1 MNATTH
7 EIAQANGHP
16 VFHNVGENLYR
27 LESSG
32 GYYALIKKGGKQFR
46 RSLKTKDRKLAE
58 RKLKEL
64 KEKMGVLRVTQDP
77 HGDFNSMA
85 HRWLDSRMHRLAE
98 STAEWYGYLIKNLAE
113 FFGATSIRN
122 ITADDCEGWAKARR
136 GTAGTKAFVSELDT
150 MNAVFQYAIRHGIIL
165 TNPAAHIER
174 PTVRQPK
181 IQVPSLGEFQK
192 IVATIRQADDRKDS
206 QKKTKAG
213 ADLIE
218 ILAYSGAR
226 VAEITGGR
234 KKKNPLI
241 WSHVNF
247 ENNTVYLPGTKTE
260 SSPRWIPMPHELRT
274 FLEKLKAEQNPEP
287 SAALI
292 PISSARKCLE
302 TACRKLGFPQYT
314 HHDFRHFFATTCI
327 ESGVDIP
334 TISRWLGHC
343 DGGALAMK
351 RYGHLRQ
358 EHSLAMSKRV
368 SFDKPANVIPMPDT
382 ANKHAQ
388 AQTSATPD
396 GRRAVAKAKAKY
408 GYAWWV
414 SQNPLEVFWGQIHE
428 EAQLVPLERLLD
440 AAKQAMGREVFRQEL
455 NDRDALIDEFVERIP
470 ESSLNEVRAKISARD
485 ERGHGND
492 REATK

>member
-1 MNATTH
+1 
-7 EIAQANGHP
+7 
-16 VFHNVGENLYR
+16 
-27 LESSG
+27 
-32 GYYALIKKGGKQFR
+32 
-46 RSLKTKDRKLAE
+46 
-58 RKLKEL
+58 
-64 KEKMGVLRVTQDP
+64 
-77 HGDFNSMA
+77 
-85 HRWLDSRMHRLAE
+85 
-98 STAEWYGYLIKNLAE
+98 
-113 FFGATSIRN
+113 
-122 ITADDCEGWAKARR
+122 
-136 GTAGTKAFVSELDT
+136 
-150 MNAVFQYAIRHGIIL
+150 
-165 TNPAAHIER
+165 
-174 PTVRQPK
+174 
-181 IQVPSLGEFQK
+181 
-192 IVATIRQADDRKDS
+192 
-206 QKKTKAG
+206 
-213 ADLIE
+213 
-218 ILAYSGAR
+218 
-226 VAEITGGR
+226 
-234 KKKNPLI
+234 
-241 WSHVNF
+241 
-247 ENNTVYLPGTKTE
+247 
-260 SSPRWIPMPHELRT
+260 
-274 FLEKLKAEQNPEP
+274 
-287 SAALI
+287 
-292 PISSARKCLE
+292 LE

-368 SFDKPANVIPMPDT
+368 SFDKPANVILMPT
-382 ANKHAQ
+382 AADKPAQ

-428 EAQLVPLERLLD
+428 EAWLVPLERLLV

-470 ESSLNEVRAKISARD
+470 ESSLNEVRARISARV